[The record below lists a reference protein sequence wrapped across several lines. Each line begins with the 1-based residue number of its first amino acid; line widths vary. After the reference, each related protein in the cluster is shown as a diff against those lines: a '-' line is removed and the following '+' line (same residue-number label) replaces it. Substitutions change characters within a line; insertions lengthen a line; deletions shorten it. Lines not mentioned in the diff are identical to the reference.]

1 MRANRRRD
9 TGPEMALRREL
20 HRRGLR
26 FRVDHA
32 PLPGIPR
39 RADIVFTRARVAVFV
54 DGCFWHACPD
64 HGNLPRTNRDWWRT
78 KLELNVARDRRTD
91 EAFRERGWRVIRI
104 WEHETLDA
112 AVDRVVAAIGQLR
125 VPAERHV
132 ERDATASRDL
142 RTIAR
147 SRRPGRRTRPAN

>member
-32 PLPGIPR
+32 PVAGVPR
-39 RADIVFTRARVAVFV
+39 RADIVFSRARVVVFV
-54 DGCFWHACPD
+54 DGCFWHACPE
-64 HGNLPRTNRDWWRT
+64 HGNLPRANRDWWRR
-78 KLELNVARDRRTD
+78 KLERNVARDRRTD
-91 EAFRERGWRVIRI
+91 EAFRQRGWHTVRI

-112 AVDRVVAAIGQLR
+112 AVDRVLTAIGQSC
-125 VPAERHV
+125 VVAHDV
-132 ERDATASRDL
+132 ERDPAGSKDL

-147 SRRPGRRTRPAN
+147 SRRAVRRSRPAQ